1 MLFKRY
7 PKINYTFQDDKTIE
21 VVDIFRKIS
30 ISQSTLTNF
39 NFFDTIIVSNG
50 DTPEQ
55 VSRNLYDSEQFSPF
69 ILMTNQI
76 INPNRDWATEFT
88 TFNTEL
94 SNTYSGTA
102 LFTYKMQNA
111 KVNDIVVKTDSIG
124 RNLVTSVWGRVE
136 EDYDKVLRKTL
147 VKQISGTF
155 AENDYFIILRKD
167 GNKFQL
173 VSDTPGG
180 RLVRVESELSLPYKF
195 YDQYGNT
202 INPYRIV
209 NRSTQTL
216 TDLVADSD
224 TEITTNLPYTDTT
237 TLYNTVLFLYITSS
251 AILSGAK
258 IKVVSIND
266 FENKR
271 NEKNQTVK
279 VPKRSFI
286 NTLFTLYDQS
296 LLLDRVDR
304 STFVDVKV

>member
-111 KVNDIVVKTDSIG
+111 KVNDIVVKTDSTG

-167 GNKFQL
+167 GNKFKL

-180 RLVRVESELSLPYKF
+180 RLVRVQSELSLPYKF

-224 TEITTNLPYTDTT
+224 TEITTNLPYTNTT

>member
-111 KVNDIVVKTDSIG
+111 KVNDIVVKTDSTG

-136 EDYDKVLRKTL
+136 EDFDKVLRKTL

-167 GNKFQL
+167 GNKFKL

-180 RLVRVESELSLPYKF
+180 RLVRVQSELSLPYKF

-224 TEITTNLPYTDTT
+224 TEITTNLPYTNTT

>member
-111 KVNDIVVKTDSIG
+111 KVNDIVVKTDSTG
-124 RNLVTSVWGRVE
+124 RDLVTSVWGRVE
-136 EDYDKVLRKTL
+136 EDFDKVLRKTL

-167 GNKFQL
+167 GNTFKL

-180 RLVRVESELSLPYKF
+180 RLVRVQSELSLPYKF

-209 NRSTQTL
+209 NRNTQTL

-224 TEITTNLPYTDTT
+224 TEITTNLSYTNTT

>member
-76 INPNRDWATEFT
+76 VNPNRDWATEFT

-111 KVNDIVVKTDSIG
+111 KVNDIVVKTDSTG

-167 GNKFQL
+167 GNKFKL

-180 RLVRVESELSLPYKF
+180 RLVRVQSELSLPYKF

-224 TEITTNLPYTDTT
+224 TEITANLPYTNTT

>member
-1 MLFKRY
+1 MYFKRY

-39 NFFDTIIVSNG
+39 NFLDNIIVTSG
-50 DTPEQ
+50 ESPEEI
-55 VSRNLYDSEQFSPF
+55 SRNLYGTDTLSPF

-76 INPNRDWATEFT
+76 VNPNTDWPTEFT

-94 SNTYSGTA
+94 SNRYSGTA
-102 LFTYKMQNA
+102 LFTYKIQNA
-111 KVNDIVVKTDSIG
+111 KVNDIVVKTDSTG
-124 RNLVTSVWGRVE
+124 KNLTTSIWGRVE
-136 EDYDKVLRKTL
+136 EDYDKLLRKTL

-155 AENDYFIILRKD
+155 AENDYFIVLRKVND
-167 GNKFQL
+167 RFQL
-173 VSDTPGG
+173 ISDAPAG
-180 RLVRVESELSLPYKF
+180 RIVKVQSELSLPYKF

-209 NRSTQTL
+209 NRATQTL

-224 TEITTNLPYTDTT
+224 TEIITNLPYTNTT

-251 AILSGAK
+251 SILNNAGV
-258 IKVVSIND
+258 KVTSIND
-266 FENKR
+266 YENRR

-279 VPKRSFI
+279 VPKRNFI
-286 NTLFTLYDQS
+286 NTLFTLYDS
-296 LLLDRVDR
+296 ALTLDRVDR
-304 STFVDVKV
+304 TTFIDVRL

>member
-76 INPNRDWATEFT
+76 VNPNRDWATEFT

-111 KVNDIVVKTDSIG
+111 KVNDIVVKTDSTG
-124 RNLVTSVWGRVE
+124 RDLVTSVWGRVE
-136 EDYDKVLRKTL
+136 EDFDKVLRKTL

-155 AENDYFIILRKD
+155 AQNDYFIILRKD
-167 GNKFQL
+167 NNSFKL

-180 RLVRVESELSLPYKF
+180 RLVRVQSELSLPYKF

-224 TEITTNLPYTDTT
+224 TEITANLPYTNTT

>member
-111 KVNDIVVKTDSIG
+111 KVNDIVVKTDSTG

-136 EDYDKVLRKTL
+136 EDFDKVLRKTL

-155 AENDYFIILRKD
+155 AQNDYFIILRKD
-167 GNKFQL
+167 GNKFKL

-180 RLVRVESELSLPYKF
+180 RLVRVQSELSLPYKF

-209 NRSTQTL
+209 NRTTQTL

-224 TEITTNLPYTDTT
+224 TEITTNLPYTNTT